1 MGPGAATGMSFIEE
15 SGVDVAGKDHVAGAI
30 SDAVVGV
37 GGNVVE
43 KLVGHSGSVFS
54 GRRMVGADGS

>member
-1 MGPGAATGMSFIEE
+1 M
-15 SGVDVAGKDHVAGAI
+15 AGKDHVAGAI